1 MTIKIT
7 TKRRNWISI
16 NGKSVKNATPT
27 VAKDVL
33 GVNNTLFIETAVE
46 RVMSDIWENVTRVYF
61 LNEET
66 GHIESR
72 WYDDSD
78 EYKVELT
85 FDADRKNVIKSVGVR
100 SYNRHYANAL
110 RDAQYEAANVAVKGR
125 VVRVN
130 RGRKVAKGTEGKV
143 FFVKE
148 GQYGVQLGLALDD
161 ETETRTSA
169 NGKTYEAHKN
179 VVWVAASNCDV
190 VNPESYVNLEEVAAS
205 AQSRTNADIRDLNTR
220 FDRWDK
226 SYMKQRFTQAA

>member
-7 TKRRNWISI
+7 TKRPNWISI
-16 NGKSVKNATPT
+16 NGKSIKNATPT
-27 VAKDVL
+27 VAKHVV

-46 RVMSDIWENVTRVYF
+46 RVMSDIWENVTRAYF
-61 LNEET
+61 FNEET

-72 WYDDSD
+72 WYDNSD
-78 EYKVELT
+78 EYKMELT
-85 FDADRKNVIKSVGVR
+85 FDANRKNVIQSVGVR

-110 RDAQYEAANVAVKGR
+110 RNAQYEASNVAVKGR
-125 VVRVN
+125 IVRVN

-161 ETETRTSA
+161 ELETRTSA
-169 NGKTYEAHKN
+169 NGKSYQSYKN

-190 VNPESYVNLEEVAAS
+190 VNPEDYVNLEEVASS
-205 AQSRTNADIRDLNTR
+205 AQSRANADIRELKAR
-220 FDRWDK
+220 FERWDN
-226 SYMKQRFTQAA
+226 SYQFRKFFQSV